1 MVPSDHNTRWQLL
14 KQDHSPSKN
23 RMPEIHS
30 FNEILFLR
38 LPRCRVRQSYFLK
51 NIGEIIWHEKRIDKI
66 IQFVHVMIEKHSIY
80 RLLLFRIMTFTKRN
94 YEIGRREER

>member
-1 MVPSDHNTRWQLL
+1 MYTQVQCNIINASVFIGRVLFFISKIIIAFKTRLFFFLL
-14 KQDHSPSKN
+14 
-23 RMPEIHS
+23 
-30 FNEILFLR
+30 
-38 LPRCRVRQSYFLK
+38 SYLKKK

-66 IQFVHVMIEKHSIY
+66 IQFVHVIIEKHDIY